1 MSESPMILRRPLA
14 FAAAIAALATCLAG
28 APALAHH
35 SFAMFDFS
43 RTVTLKGVVKEL
55 QWTNPHVILWVETAA
70 GTGQTPE
77 VWSAELTSP
86 GNLTRNGWSKRT
98 LKPGDKVAVDISPL
112 RDGGKGGGFRRAVLE
127 STGQVFTSDLRNQ
140 GAATP

>member
-1 MSESPMILRRPLA
+1 MTALRAP
-14 FAAAIAALATCLAG
+14 IAALTALALALVG

-43 RTVTLKGVVKEL
+43 KTVTLKGVVKEL
-55 QWTNPHVILWVETAA
+55 QWTNPHVILWVETTPPP
-70 GTGQTPE
+70 GGTPE

-98 LKPGDKVAVDISPL
+98 LKPGDRVEVDVSPL
-112 RDGGKGGGFRRAVLE
+112 RDGGKGGGFRRVLVVD
-127 STGQVFTSDLRNQ
+127 TGQILTSDLRAQ
-140 GAATP
+140 GRPSAP

>member
-1 MSESPMILRRPLA
+1 MTLSSAASICARLA
-14 FAAAIAALATCLAG
+14 AVALGLGPIGAG

-55 QWTNPHVILWVETAA
+55 QWTNPHVIVWVETTP
-70 GTGQTPE
+70 GPGRTPE

-86 GNLTRNGWSKRT
+86 GNLTRNGWTKRT
-98 LKPGDKVAVDISPL
+98 LKPGDKVEVDVSPL
-112 RDGGKGGGFRRAVLE
+112 RDGGHGGGFRRVVLVD
-127 STGQVFTSDLRNQ
+127 TGQVLTSDLRAQ
-140 GAATP
+140 GRPTAP